1 MINVQIPLPDEL
13 ARDAQAAGLL
23 TPRALANLIR
33 DGIKRKAA
41 QQIIAGAAKA
51 SEAGSKPMNMED
63 IQREV
68 DAVRKSKRATTS
80 NAAA

>member
-68 DAVRKSKRATTS
+68 NGFRRVKSLIS
-80 NAAA
+80 SVD